1 MLIKAD
7 FSKFKEIDWLQY
19 AIRFALGGAV
29 TATAGILAE
38 KFGPAIGGLFL
49 AFPAI
54 FPASVTLIEKTER
67 TEKSEKALKGEKRAR
82 AAAGL
87 DTYGA
92 TLGSVALMVFA
103 VLIWLL
109 VALYQPAM
117 VLAGSTAAWIVCA
130 VTLWAGLRRWRHRRA
145 RRPK

>member
-1 MLIKAD
+1 MAVKVNFAKL
-7 FSKFKEIDWLQY
+7 KEIGWQQY
-19 AIRFALGGAV
+19 AIRFALGGAI
-29 TATAGILAE
+29 TAVAGILAE

-67 TEKSEKALKGEKRAR
+67 SEKSEKGVRGDKRAR

-92 TLGSVALMVFA
+92 TLGGVALMAFA

-109 VALYQPAM
+109 VALYPPAI
-117 VLAGSTAAWIVCA
+117 VLPGATAVWIACA
-130 VTLWAGLRRWRHRRA
+130 VGLWAGLRWSRHHRNRR
-145 RRPK
+145 RG